1 MRMRERTTTRSGR
14 EAGGRSAQARG
25 RMGRAGR
32 LAAAMAVGA
41 ALTAAVL
48 AAPSAAAAQTI
59 AITGGTVYPVSG
71 PKLEGATVLLRDGK
85 IVAVGQ
91 NVRVPDG
98 ARRIDASGKV
108 VTPGLMDASTTLGLV
123 EVGAVGATRD
133 FAVREEDPVTAA
145 FDVVDGINPASTLI
159 PINRLGG
166 VTTAL
171 TAPRGGL
178 IAGQGAVID
187 LAGATVADML
197 VKPRA
202 AMMASYGAGAAEAV
216 GGARGEA
223 SLRLREAL
231 DDARFWKAHQ
241 GAFDRGASRS
251 LAESRL
257 DLEALQPVLAGT
269 MPLVVDAD
277 RASDISAVL
286 RIARDYGLRLVI
298 TGGAEAWMVAGEL
311 ARARVPVV
319 LDPLTDAPTD
329 FAHLGA
335 RFDNAALLEK
345 AGVPVIIS
353 TFDAHNVRNLAFDA
367 GNAVRFGLPW
377 DVALRAVTL
386 EPARAFGIDDR
397 YGSLE
402 AGKVADVVVW
412 SGDPFELSSAPETVI
427 IRGRVMPDRSRQ
439 RELLERYRTLPG
451 EQPPEY
457 RGGAGGNGV
466 DGG

>member
-1 MRMRERTTTRSGR
+1 MRATSRRP
-14 EAGGRSAQARG
+14 GGLV
-25 RMGRAGR
+25 R
-32 LAAAMAVGA
+32 LAMALMAGA
-41 ALTAAVL
+41 ALTAAAL
-48 AAPSAAAAQTI
+48 AAPAPAVAQTI

-71 PKLEGATVLLRDGK
+71 PRLEGATVLIRDGK
-85 IVAVGQ
+85 IVAVGKD
-91 NVRVPDG
+91 VRVPEG
-98 ARRIDASGKV
+98 ARRIDAAGKV

-133 FAVREEDPVTAA
+133 FAVQSEDPVTAA

-178 IAGQGAVID
+178 ISGQGAVID
-187 LAGATVADML
+187 LAGATVDAML

-202 AMMASYGAGAAEAV
+202 AMMASYGAGAAQAV

-231 DDARFWKAHQ
+231 DDARFWKTHQ
-241 GAFDRGASRS
+241 GAFDRRASRT

-269 MPLVVDAD
+269 MPLVVSVD

-286 RIARDYGLRLVI
+286 RIAHDYGLRLVI
-298 TGGAEAWMVAGEL
+298 TGGAEAWRVAGEL
-311 ARARVPVV
+311 ARAHVPVV

-329 FAHLGA
+329 FSHLGA
-335 RFDNAALLEK
+335 RFDNAALLDR
-345 AGVPVIIS
+345 AGVTVILS

-377 DVALRAVTL
+377 DAALRAVTL

-412 SGDPFELSSAPETVI
+412 SGDPFELSSAPEAVI
-427 IRGRVMPDRSRQ
+427 IRGRLMPDRSRQ
-439 RELLERYRTLPG
+439 RELLERYRTLRPG
-451 EQPPEY
+451 QPPEY
-457 RGGAGGNGV
+457 RGGPGGNGA

>member
-1 MRMRERTTTRSGR
+1 MTTTRR
-14 EAGGRSAQARG
+14 TP
-25 RMGRAGR
+25 GRAIG
-32 LAAAMAVGA
+32 LATALVAGTALMAAA
-41 ALTAAVL
+41 L
-48 AAPSAAAAQTI
+48 AAPAPAAAQTI

-71 PKLEGATVLLRDGK
+71 PRLEGATVLIRDGK
-85 IVAVGQ
+85 IVAVGT
-91 NVRVPDG
+91 NVRVPER
-98 ARRIDASGKV
+98 ARRIDAAGKV

-133 FAVREEDPVTAA
+133 FALQSEDPVTAA

-178 IAGQGAVID
+178 ISGQGAVID
-187 LAGATVADML
+187 LAGATVEAML
-197 VKPRA
+197 VEPRA
-202 AMMASYGAGAAEAV
+202 AMMASYGAGAASAV

-231 DDARFWKAHQ
+231 DDARFWKKHQ

-251 LAESRL
+251 LVESRL

-269 MPLVVDAD
+269 MPLVVSVD

-286 RIARDYGLRLVI
+286 RIANDYGLRLVI
-298 TGGAEAWMVAGEL
+298 TGGAEAWRVAGEL
-311 ARARVPVV
+311 ARAHVPVV

-329 FAHLGA
+329 FSHLGA
-335 RFDNAALLEK
+335 RFDNAALLQK

-377 DVALRAVTL
+377 DAALRAVTL

-402 AGKVADVVVW
+402 PGKVADVVVW

-439 RELLERYRTLPG
+439 RELLERYRTLRAD
-451 EQPPEY
+451 QPPEY
-457 RGGAGGNGV
+457 RGGEGGNGA

>member
-1 MRMRERTTTRSGR
+1 V
-14 EAGGRSAQARG
+14 A
-25 RMGRAGR
+25 
-32 LAAAMAVGA
+32 LAAGA
-41 ALTAAVL
+41 L
-48 AAPSAAAAQTI
+48 AAPAPAAAQTI

-71 PKLEGATVLLRDGK
+71 PKLEGATVLIRDGK
-85 IVAVGQ
+85 IVAVGRD
-91 NVRVPDG
+91 VRVPDG
-98 ARRIDASGKV
+98 ARRIDAAGKV
-108 VTPGLMDASTTLGLV
+108 VTPGLVDASTTLGLV
-123 EVGAVGATRD
+123 EVGAVGETRD
-133 FAVREEDPVTAA
+133 FSVREDDPVTAA

-166 VTTAL
+166 VTTVLA
-171 TAPRGGL
+171 APRGGL

-187 LAGATVADML
+187 LAGSTVQDML

-202 AMMASYGAGAAEAV
+202 AMLAGYGAGAAEAV
-216 GGARGEA
+216 GGARGEV

-231 DDARFWKAHQ
+231 DDAKFWKDHQ

-251 LAESRL
+251 LAASRL
-257 DLEALQPVLAGT
+257 DLEALQPVLSGT

-277 RASDISAVL
+277 RASDIAAVL
-286 RIARDYGLRLVI
+286 RIAHDYGLRLVI
-298 TGGAEAWMVAGEL
+298 TGGAEAWRVADEL
-311 ARARVPVV
+311 ARAHVPVV

-335 RFDNAALLEK
+335 RFDNAALLDR

-353 TFDAHNVRNLAFDA
+353 TFDAHNVRNLAFEA

-386 EPARAFGIDDR
+386 EPARALGIDDR

-412 SGDPFELSSAPETVI
+412 SGDPFELSSTPEAVI

-439 RELLERYRTLPG
+439 RELLERYRTLRPG
-451 EQPPEY
+451 QPPEY
-457 RGGAGGNGV
+457 RGGPGGNGA